1 MKMIGSLIGWCG
13 SALTAICLATFLSQG
28 VLLLML
34 WQRGYLTS
42 EKVARVQAVIS
53 GVDYHQIRADMKEA
67 AAKAGSD
74 PKTLAINQ
82 VLSKQ
87 AEALRRKSSAVALV
101 ESRLRDTG
109 RRFSVQEEA
118 FSTQVNSLEAEVQR
132 NTRAQLV
139 RAMKNMAN
147 DQVKDN
153 MMQIVK
159 DGGLEDVLAVVR
171 QMTNAEQTKVFS
183 EFQSD
188 EEKATLNE
196 ILKLMRTK
204 P

>member
-1 MKMIGSLIGWCG
+1 MKKIGSLIGWCG
-13 SALTAICLATFLSQG
+13 SAVTPICLATFLSQG

-42 EKVARVQAVIS
+42 EKVARVQAVML
-53 GVDYHQIRADMKEA
+53 GVDYHQIRADVKQA
-67 AAKAGSD
+67 AAKVDSD
-74 PKTLAINQ
+74 PKTLANNQ

-87 AEALRRKSSAVALV
+87 ADALRRKSSDVALV

-118 FSTQVNSLEAEVQR
+118 FSNQVNTLEAEVQR
-132 NTRAQLV
+132 ATQTQLV

-171 QMTNAEQTKVFS
+171 QMSNAEQTKVFS

-196 ILKLMRTK
+196 VLKLMRTT

>member
-1 MKMIGSLIGWCG
+1 MKLIGSLIGWCS

-28 VLLLML
+28 VLLLVL
-34 WQRGYLTS
+34 WQRGYLTT
-42 EKVARVQAVIS
+42 EKVARLQAVIS
-53 GVDYHQIRADMKEA
+53 GVDYHQIRADLKQA
-67 AAKAGSD
+67 AADSEAN
-74 PKTLAINQ
+74 PKTLANNQ
-82 VLSKQ
+82 ILSKQ
-87 AEALRRKSSAVALV
+87 ADALRRKSSDVALI

-109 RRFSVQEEA
+109 RRFNVQEEA
-118 FSTQVNSLEAEVQR
+118 FSTKVNGLEAEVQR
-132 NTRAQLV
+132 ATRAQLV
-139 RAMKNMAN
+139 RAMKNMAT

-159 DGGLEDVLAVVR
+159 DGGIEDALAVVR

-188 EEKATLNE
+188 EEKAALNE